1 MGDTELRYLTRGD
14 VTQKKEQ
21 GVPRAEAELRGK
33 KVGRTRLFSWD
44 WKWRLSWHF
53 VLIWLCLGV
62 SFVALSCFG
71 ENGLETASR
80 LRDQR
85 TTLERENRVLR
96 TSNERLRQE
105 IRLAKQKPAFL
116 EWLARDRLGMIGENE
131 RVYLFQE

>member
-1 MGDTELRYLTRGD
+1 M
-14 VTQKKEQ
+14 
-21 GVPRAEAELRGK
+21 
-33 KVGRTRLFSWD
+33 
-44 WKWRLSWHF
+44 
-53 VLIWLCLGV
+53 LIWLCLGV